1 MIKTL
6 ERFCKTSIL
15 CIDVHIYH
23 LRKVHQRLLTL
34 KCEVCQ
40 FKGEERMLM
49 LNHYQQLHQEEVNQ
63 VDFLGYSMAGSRCQ
77 KEKEKVEQ
85 RQGEEGQKKK
95 QKEEEERKRTS
106 T

>member
-1 MIKTL
+1 M
-6 ERFCKTSIL
+6 
-15 CIDVHIYH
+15 
-23 LRKVHQRLLTL
+23 LTL

-40 FKGEERMLM
+40 FKGEEQMLM

-63 VDFLGYSMAGSRCQ
+63 VDFLRYSMAGSRYQ